1 MMLAAL
7 SAASGTGVMEL
18 DWMARSRPHAFDALW
33 GRHMSQAGA
42 ETSVRRSGET
52 WADVRRRLLA
62 GRAALGGARDG
73 G

>member
-33 GRHMSQAGA
+33 GRHMSRAGGESSA
-42 ETSVRRSGET
+42 RRAGET
-52 WADVRRRLLA
+52 WADVRRRLLDGRRKLA
-62 GRAALGGARDG
+62 GR
-73 G
+73 

>member
-33 GRHMSQAGA
+33 GRHMSTAGEESSA
-42 ETSVRRSGET
+42 RRAGET

-73 G
+73 R

>member
-33 GRHMSQAGA
+33 GRFMSQAGGESSA
-42 ETSVRRSGET
+42 RRAGES
-52 WADVRRRLLA
+52 WADVRRRLSE
-62 GRAALGGARDG
+62 GRRRRAGGAHGR
-73 G
+73 